1 MHRET
6 LNLSLPVE
14 VVNRI
19 KNTVYWSH
27 GWTIGEFVTAACNKT
42 LSAIEETRGGAFP
55 DRNGLMR
62 KGPQSYLPRTEL
74 LDLDEWLVAPEQRHE
89 AAISILREAVS
100 EVLKKT
106 AHRSE
111 WLDKEMKL
119 LLGTKLMVDT
129 GQATQVDN
137 TNEETP
143 SRRDPKEAENSQT
156 AP

>member
-6 LNLSLPVE
+6 LNLSLPNE
-14 VVNRI
+14 VVSRI
-19 KNTVYWSH
+19 KNAVFWSN

-42 LSAIEETRGGAFP
+42 LSAIEDSRGGAFP

-62 KGPQSYLPRTEL
+62 KGPQSYLPRTQL
-74 LDLDEWLVAPEQRHE
+74 LDLEEWLVAPEQRHE

-106 AHRSE
+106 AHRSD

-129 GQATQVDN
+129 GQSTQVDN
-137 TNEETP
+137 IYEETP
-143 SRRDPKEAENSQT
+143 SRPDSEEAENYQT